1 MIARTFRAHT
11 AVLDGELICLDDD
24 GRLNSRALLTRK
36 KYLCRVVPRRA
47 ERLRYLAQRCIDDV
61 VVLTPTPWKLRG
73 AVALLNG
80 LFTTLG
86 LEKLPAIM
94 GRGLVGLGVCVA
106 GAGILACF
114 AAVGALGMLGQ
125 RCAALWPTAAQPARQ
140 LTAP

>member
-1 MIARTFRAHT
+1 
-11 AVLDGELICLDDD
+11 
-24 GRLNSRALLTRK
+24 TRK
-36 KYLCRVVPRRA
+36 TLGVCGPDYGDVRVAQPGITLLHNERRGLGVGISVSPRSQSSYA
-47 ERLRYLAQRCIDDV
+47 
-61 VVLTPTPWKLRG
+61 RG
-73 AVALLNG
+73 AFDELP
-80 LFTTLG
+80 TLG